1 LYEKISQYLN
11 MSYNVAGTVNRMSK
25 ANRSLIQNEHGMEL
39 PINIVVMLVVGMVA
53 LAALLAII
61 PESKKNLVIEVMS
74 VNGADGV
81 TGNIDNGV
89 SSNVTVV
96 VKVYDSDNNLI
107 EGASV
112 IISGGGGFGTD
123 KTDATGMATIG
134 VSDVFIR
141 LNQDSIDLK
150 MVAKSNGFYD
160 YTDESAI
167 LIT

>member
-1 LYEKISQYLN
+1 MLWNS
-11 MSYNVAGTVNRMSK
+11 AGTVNRMSK

-61 PESKKNLVIEVMS
+61 PETKKNLVINVIS
-74 VNGADGV
+74 VNGVDGV
-81 TGNIDNGV
+81 TSDITNGV
-89 SSNVTVV
+89 STNVTVI
-96 VKVYDSDNNLI
+96 VKVYDSDNNLVD
-107 EGASV
+107 GANV
-112 IISGGGGFGTD
+112 IITGAGGSGSA
-123 KTDATGMATIG
+123 KTDATGLATVD

-150 MVAKSNGFYD
+150 LVVKANEFYD
-160 YTDESAI
+160 YTDEAAI

>member
-1 LYEKISQYLN
+1 MLCNS
-11 MSYNVAGTVNRMSK
+11 AGTVNRMSK

-61 PESKKNLVIEVMS
+61 PETKKNLVIEVIS
-74 VNGADGV
+74 VNGVSGV
-81 TGNIDNGV
+81 TSDINNGV
-89 SSNVTVV
+89 STNVAAI
-96 VKVYDSDNNLI
+96 VKVYDGDNNLVD
-107 EGASV
+107 GASV
-112 IISGGGGFGTD
+112 IITGGGGSGSA
-123 KTDATGMATIG
+123 KTDATGLATVD

-150 MVAKSNGFYD
+150 LVVKANGFYD

>member
-1 LYEKISQYLN
+1 
-11 MSYNVAGTVNRMSK
+11 MSK

-61 PESKKNLVIEVMS
+61 PESKKNLVVEVIS
-74 VNGADGV
+74 VNGELGV
-81 TGNIDNGV
+81 TSNVDNGV
-89 SSNVTVV
+89 SNSVDVEV
-96 VKVYDSDNNLI
+96 IVYDSDNNLI
-107 EGASV
+107 EGANV
-112 IISGGGGFGTD
+112 IITGGGGLGSD
-123 KTDATGMATIG
+123 KTDATGQANLT

-150 MVAKSNGFYD
+150 LMVKANGFYD

>member
-1 LYEKISQYLN
+1 MKQFANFKY
-11 MSYNVAGTVNRMSK
+11 VTDVADAGTKMAKSNRYFI
-25 ANRSLIQNEHGMEL
+25 RDDTGMEL

-61 PESKKNLVIEVMS
+61 PESKKNLVVEVDS
-74 VNGADGV
+74 VDGNSGV
-81 TGNIDNGV
+81 TGNIANGV
-89 SSNVTVV
+89 PTDLDIGLTL
-96 VKVYDSDNNLI
+96 YDRDNNPV

-112 IISGGGGFGTD
+112 IISGGGGQGSA
-123 KTDATGMATIG
+123 KTDASGQATVT

-150 MVAKSNGFYD
+150 LVAKANGFYD

>member
-1 LYEKISQYLN
+1 MLCN
-11 MSYNVAGTVNRMSK
+11 CAGTVNRMSK
-25 ANRSLIQNEHGMEL
+25 ANRFLIQNEHGMEL

-61 PESKKNLVIEVMS
+61 PESKKNLIVEVVS
-74 VNGADGV
+74 VNAMDGI
-81 TGNIDNGV
+81 TGDIDNGE
-89 SSNVTVV
+89 STNVTVV

-107 EGASV
+107 NGASV
-112 IISGGGGFGTD
+112 LISGGGGFGSD
-123 KTDATGMATIG
+123 KTDATGQAT
-134 VSDVFIR
+134 VTASNVFIR

-150 MVAKSNGFYD
+150 LVAKANGFYD